1 MVHQN
6 SAKFHLARLE
16 STQKF
21 GQSIGQM
28 VEAHT
33 LLALAGEIGSG
44 KTTLVKAIAKALGV
58 VETVT
63 SPTFVMLNEYRTGRL
78 PLYHLDLYR
87 LYEESNEI
95 IPFDLITGQLDE
107 ILNTKSIII
116 IEWANIFLNGYGQ
129 ELNKLTENGYLSLS
143 LEADKQ
149 DDQARILTVNHVGEI
164 SKTSFFLFEKLCKLS
179 KDILV

>member
-6 SAKFHLARLE
+6 SAKFHLAHLE

-21 GQSIGQM
+21 GQYLGQM
-28 VEAHT
+28 IEANT
-33 LLALAGEIGSG
+33 LIALSGEIGSG
-44 KTTLVKAIAKALGV
+44 KTTLVKALAKALGI

-87 LYEESNEI
+87 LYDESNEI
-95 IPFDLITGQLDE
+95 IPFDLISGLLDE
-107 ILNTKSIII
+107 ILNTKSVIV
-116 IEWANIFLNGYGQ
+116 IEWADIFLKEY
-129 ELNKLTENGYLSLS
+129 EHDLNKVLENGYLSLS
-143 LEADKQ
+143 LESNKK
-149 DDQARILTVNHVGEI
+149 DDQARLLAVQHIGDKN
-164 SKTSFFLFEKLCKLS
+164 KTASLLFEKLCKLS